1 MMVVVIMRPTSLRRE
16 AQQVCLIFQTTA
28 ATSNR
33 DRKQLERG
41 QRRGI
46 RSSIH
51 QKSMIPAYSK
61 QNTQKTHNVMM
72 HRFTTQF
79 LCFYCR
85 VGDIFLISL
94 QPPKKLPFNCMTA
107 DNESRL

>member
-1 MMVVVIMRPTSLRRE
+1 MMVVVMMRPTSLRRE

-61 QNTQKTHNVMM
+61 QNTQKNAQRNDAPVHDSVPL
-72 HRFTTQF
+72 F
-79 LCFYCR
+79 L
-85 VGDIFLISL
+85 L
-94 QPPKKLPFNCMTA
+94 
-107 DNESRL
+107 